1 MSKKAVKAHDRSI
14 QEGWTELLFKSPMTR
29 KSWAWIPFTL
39 SFYQLHPHVF
49 RGLPTNNLKMT
60 LSMFWFVLFLDFS
73 HYLGMKAI
81 SPMHWIKFLIGTH
94 MIECPKDKII
104 IHRASG
110 EGYGVPS
117 GLQRSKKSSKI
128 TKIGY
133 FSHIMAIR
141 AISPIHWIKFLF
153 GTHMI
158 ECPKDKIVIHR
169 VSGEG
174 YWVPPGLQRAQK
186 SSKIAQNWL
195 FFTYF
200 GH

>member
-1 MSKKAVKAHDRSI
+1 MGSHLGTKGPKNH
-14 QEGWTELLFKSPMTR
+14 QKSP
-29 KSWAWIPFTL
+29 KIG
-39 SFYQLHPHVF
+39 Y
-49 RGLPTNNLKMT
+49 
-60 LSMFWFVLFLDFS
+60 FS
-73 HYLGMKAI
+73 HILGIRAI
-81 SPMHWIKFLIGTH
+81 SPIHWIKFLIGKH

-174 YWVPPGLQRAQK
+174 YWVPPGLQRAQNSQK
-186 SSKIAQNWL
+186 FTQNWL
-195 FFTYF
+195 FFSRFCKFLHLDSLLNYS
-200 GH
+200 

>member
-81 SPMHWIKFLIGTH
+81 SPMHWIKFLIGSYT
-94 MIECPKDKII
+94 IECPKDKII
-104 IHRASG
+104 IHG
-110 EGYGVPS
+110 ESDVGYGVIS
-117 GLQRSKKSSKI
+117 GLQRSTNHKKSR
-128 TKIGY
+128 TIGY
-133 FSHIMAIR
+133 FSH
-141 AISPIHWIKFLF
+141 LF
-153 GTHMI
+153 GH
-158 ECPKDKIVIHR
+158 
-169 VSGEG
+169 
-174 YWVPPGLQRAQK
+174 
-186 SSKIAQNWL
+186 
-195 FFTYF
+195 
-200 GH
+200 

>member
-1 MSKKAVKAHDRSI
+1 MGS
-14 QEGWTELLFKSPMTR
+14 
-29 KSWAWIPFTL
+29 
-39 SFYQLHPHVF
+39 
-49 RGLPTNNLKMT
+49 
-60 LSMFWFVLFLDFS
+60 
-73 HYLGMKAI
+73 YLGSK
-81 SPMHWIKFLIGTH
+81 G
-94 MIECPKDKII
+94 PKNHQKSQKID
-104 IHRASG
+104 
-110 EGYGVPS
+110 
-117 GLQRSKKSSKI
+117 
-128 TKIGY
+128 Y

-141 AISPIHWIKFLF
+141 AISSIHWIKFLF

-195 FFTYF
+195 FSHILGIRAISPIHWIQFLIVTYRIECPKDKIVIHSEGYGSHLDAKGPKNHQKSHKNWPFFTHN